1 MISRLWRKLM
11 IWQIRLD
18 VATWNKVFPKE
29 RIRVVKEEEHK
40 ALEEAQKDWQNYFRE

>member
-40 ALEEAQKDWQNYFRE
+40 ALEEDKKDWQNYFRE